1 MNSTFT
7 NNAMYDLLV
16 KHLKLKVKVAMSQTA
31 LELTVQLKTGDSKQ
45 FTKSCDTNNTSVTLN
60 SLRQNCFT
68 LQKEV
73 NDFLTTLVEE
83 ERSVSNVNNESKTN
97 DSMEDDDD
105 DDDDEEDDEEDG
117 VNSSGP
123 KCKRLKQ

>member
-1 MNSTFT
+1 MCITLIF
-7 NNAMYDLLV
+7 MYVDGII
-16 KHLKLKVKVAMSQTA
+16 S
-31 LELTVQLKTGDSKQ
+31 
-45 FTKSCDTNNTSVTLN
+45 NIY
-60 SLRQNCFT
+60 
-68 LQKEV
+68 
-73 NDFLTTLVEE
+73 FL
-83 ERSVSNVNNESKTN
+83 

>member
-1 MNSTFT
+1 MCITVIF
-7 NNAMYDLLV
+7 MYVDGII
-16 KHLKLKVKVAMSQTA
+16 S
-31 LELTVQLKTGDSKQ
+31 
-45 FTKSCDTNNTSVTLN
+45 NIY
-60 SLRQNCFT
+60 
-68 LQKEV
+68 
-73 NDFLTTLVEE
+73 FL
-83 ERSVSNVNNESKTN
+83 

>member
-1 MNSTFT
+1 MCITIMF
-7 NNAMYDLLV
+7 MYVDGII
-16 KHLKLKVKVAMSQTA
+16 S
-31 LELTVQLKTGDSKQ
+31 
-45 FTKSCDTNNTSVTLN
+45 NIY
-60 SLRQNCFT
+60 
-68 LQKEV
+68 
-73 NDFLTTLVEE
+73 FL
-83 ERSVSNVNNESKTN
+83 

>member
-1 MNSTFT
+1 
-7 NNAMYDLLV
+7 MYVDGII
-16 KHLKLKVKVAMSQTA
+16 S
-31 LELTVQLKTGDSKQ
+31 
-45 FTKSCDTNNTSVTLN
+45 NIY
-60 SLRQNCFT
+60 
-68 LQKEV
+68 
-73 NDFLTTLVEE
+73 FL
-83 ERSVSNVNNESKTN
+83 

>member
-1 MNSTFT
+1 MCITII
-7 NNAMYDLLV
+7 
-16 KHLKLKVKVAMSQTA
+16 
-31 LELTVQLKTGDSKQ
+31 
-45 FTKSCDTNNTSVTLN
+45 
-60 SLRQNCFT
+60 
-68 LQKEV
+68 
-73 NDFLTTLVEE
+73 FLYVDGII
-83 ERSVSNVNNESKTN
+83 SNIYFL